1 MITAPATTT
10 TTARI
15 VVIIDA
21 YPNSECV
28 RVPRVFV
35 IGSCRGS
42 AMAPLKAIERYT
54 DRLSEAEA
62 MKIRSSF
69 VLAAIVVALA
79 SLHAQAPKPK
89 HINRAIELLEAGQ
102 PVYYTG
108 SHSGTEG
115 TFEAGKADAQTY
127 ADYISYD
134 MEHAPY
140 DVKGLAE
147 YMKGLVAGGPTKS
160 GHRTPAVIVN
170 VPVNGIDEAAV
181 RANAWMFSQVLA
193 TGVHGIMLTHA
204 DTPGAAKAFIE
215 MSRLPIHHE
224 GVAKG
229 VLEEGRRGAHG
240 SPTAAQIWGVTT
252 QEYEDKA
259 DPWPLNP
266 NGELLLGVKLE
277 DKYALANAEENPQ
290 VPGVGFAEW
299 GPGDMAL
306 SLGVRGPGNVAE
318 TDPRMRAARA
328 KVFAACKANKIFF
341 LNSMNQNNVID
352 MIKEGVMVGPAN
364 QRATEIGR
372 QYTKRTLPW

>member
-1 MITAPATTT
+1 MI
-10 TTARI
+10 R
-15 VVIIDA
+15 
-21 YPNSECV
+21 
-28 RVPRVFV
+28 
-35 IGSCRGS
+35 
-42 AMAPLKAIERYT
+42 M
-54 DRLSEAEA
+54 
-62 MKIRSSF
+62 RSS
-69 VLAAIVVALA
+69 LAAVAALA
-79 SLHAQAPKPK
+79 AAAVSSVGAQAPKPK

-102 PVYYTG
+102 PIYYTG

-140 DVKGLAE
+140 DVKGLSD

-204 DTPGAAKAFIE
+204 DTPGAIRAFVE

-224 GVAKG
+224 GVGKG
-229 VLEEGRRGAHG
+229 MLEEGRRGAHG
-240 SPTAAQIWGVTT
+240 SPTAAQIWGVPVR
-252 QEYEDKA
+252 EYEDKA

-277 DKYALANAEENPQ
+277 DKYALANVEQNLKI
-290 VPGVGFAEW
+290 PGVGFAEW

-318 TDPRMRAARA
+318 TDPKMLAARA

-341 LNSMNQNNVID
+341 LNSMNPNNVVD
-352 MIKEGVMVGPAN
+352 MIKEGVMVGPAS
-364 QRATEIGR
+364 QRAAEIGR
-372 QYTKRTLPW
+372 QYTKRTMPW

>member
-1 MITAPATTT
+1 MGYIPPMKSAAF
-10 TTARI
+10 AVAI
-15 VVIIDA
+15 AV
-21 YPNSECV
+21 
-28 RVPRVFV
+28 
-35 IGSCRGS
+35 SC
-42 AMAPLKAIERYT
+42 
-54 DRLSEAEA
+54 
-62 MKIRSSF
+62 
-69 VLAAIVVALA
+69 A
-79 SLHAQAPKPK
+79 SLLAQGPPKPT

-108 SHSGTEG
+108 SHNGTEG

-134 MEHAPY
+134 MEHAPF

-204 DTPGAAKAFIE
+204 DTPGAIRAFLE
-215 MSRLPIHHE
+215 MSRLPIHQQ
-224 GVAKG
+224 GVGKG
-229 VLEEGRRGAHG
+229 LAEGRRGAHG
-240 SPTAAQIWGVTT
+240 SPNAAQIWGVSV

-259 DPWPLNP
+259 DAWPLNP
-266 NGELLLGVKLE
+266 NGELLFGVKLE
-277 DKYALANAEENPQ
+277 DKYALAKAEQ
-290 VPGVGFAEW
+290 SLKVPGIGFAEW

-306 SLGVRGPGNVAE
+306 SFGIRGPLSKAYD
-318 TDPRMRAARA
+318 DPRMKYARA
-328 KVFAACKANKIFF
+328 KVFAACKANHIFF
-341 LNSMNQNNVID
+341 LNEMNPTTVID

-364 QRATEIGR
+364 QRAAEIGR